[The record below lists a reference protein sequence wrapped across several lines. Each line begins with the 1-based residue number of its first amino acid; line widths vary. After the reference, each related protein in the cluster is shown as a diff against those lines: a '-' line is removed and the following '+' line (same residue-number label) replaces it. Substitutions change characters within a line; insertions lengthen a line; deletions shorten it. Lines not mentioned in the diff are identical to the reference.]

1 MNFLELCQDMAR
13 EATITGTIASV
24 VNQTGEALRVVNWV
38 AKAYVKIQN
47 HHSDWKF
54 LRNDVLFPTVA
65 TFNNYAAAAS
75 VAANGG
81 PEFGEWLFA
90 SGWRSYSNAIGVADE
105 QPVRYCAYDVFRRRY
120 GYSTT
125 RLDKGRPQVVTEKPD
140 RSLLFWPIPD
150 AVYQVVGE
158 QYRAPH
164 NLTLNTDAPIF
175 AARFHQ
181 VIVQRA
187 LMLYAEYE
195 GDATV
200 FGAAQTECDRIL
212 GEMEMMY
219 MPEWETPE
227 PMA

>member
-1 MNFLELCQDMAR
+1 MNFLELCQDTAR
-13 EATITGTIASV
+13 EAAISGAIASV
-24 VNQTGEALRVVNWV
+24 VDQVGEFQRVVNWV
-38 AKAYVKIQN
+38 AKAYVMIQN
-47 HHSDWKF
+47 KHSDWAF

-65 TFNNYAAAAS
+65 TTNTYAAAA
-75 VAANGG
+75 AAIANGG

-90 SGWRSYSNAIGVADE
+90 PGWRCYSNAIGVADE

-120 GYSTT
+120 AYSTT
-125 RLDKGRPQVVTEKPD
+125 RLDRGRPQVVTEKPD

-164 NLTLNTDAPIF
+164 NFTANADTPLF

-200 FGAAQTECDRIL
+200 FASAQTECDRVI
-212 GEMEMMY
+212 GEMEAMY
-219 MPEWETPE
+219 MPEWEDPE